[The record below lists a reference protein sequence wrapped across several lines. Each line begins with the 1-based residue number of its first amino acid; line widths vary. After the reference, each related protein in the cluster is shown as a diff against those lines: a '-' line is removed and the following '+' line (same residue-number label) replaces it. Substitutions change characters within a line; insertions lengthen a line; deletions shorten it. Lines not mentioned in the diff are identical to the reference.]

1 MLRNVKGK
9 IRGVR
14 EDLTR
19 GTLFEEDGFD
29 YNGNWYISHK
39 FKKADGRQNIP
50 ENIYVVVMSWHTFDG
65 T

>member
-1 MLRNVKGK
+1 MKIMMKIFSHPGTAESWQLYFFSHRPLERSIMLRNVKGK

-29 YNGNWYISHK
+29 YNGN
-39 FKKADGRQNIP
+39 
-50 ENIYVVVMSWHTFDG
+50 
-65 T
+65 